1 MPRSSRGS
9 AGVGKEKKTM
19 ETIRNLIVTEEGG
32 LTGAG
37 YAVFI
42 ILGIAALLVGAY
54 IAGRSSTRKKMTAR
68 ELAFCAVA
76 IALAYAASFVPL
88 FRMPFGGSVT
98 LFSMLFIVL
107 IAYWY
112 GPQTGILV
120 GFAYGVLQFLQE
132 PYYLSLLQV
141 CLDYLVAFA
150 ALGVAGFFRNRKNGL
165 IKGYLA
171 AVFARG
177 VFASLAGY
185 LFWMEYMPDNFP
197 KSLTAVYP
205 IVYNYMYLIA
215 EAVLTVILLAIPAM
229 KKAVAQVTKMAHGN

>member
-1 MPRSSRGS
+1 MIRLYAKRLLSGMLTLCLCIGFLPMTATAADIAAPADGNFTLLWVTDPQVYTNKYPEILS
-9 AGVGKEKKTM
+9 AQNDWILANANRLKVK
-19 ETIRNLIVTEEGG
+19 
-32 LTGAG
+32 
-37 YAVFI
+37 YAVHT
-42 ILGIAALLVGAY
+42 GDLVHY
-54 IAGRSSTRKKMTAR
+54 DSNDSQWQFVSSEYKKWDDA
-68 ELAFCAVA
+68 
-76 IALAYAASFVPL
+76 
-88 FRMPFGGSVT
+88 
-98 LFSMLFIVL
+98 
-107 IAYWY
+107 
-112 GPQTGILV
+112 

-185 LFWMEYMPDNFP
+185 LFWMEYMPDSFP
-197 KSLTAVYP
+197 KSLTAIYP

-229 KKAVAQVTKMAHGN
+229 KKAVAQVTKMAHGK